1 MCGIAGLVDYKKT
14 STREILEN
22 MTRSLAHRGPDGEG
36 YYWSDQNDAA
46 VVGLGHRRLS
56 IIDLS
61 NHAAQPMHYKNLHIT
76 FNGEIYN
83 YQEIKNELIKS
94 GHSFSTGSDTEV
106 ILHAFEEWG
115 SSMIHRFIGMFAFVI
130 YNSQEQQIFAFRDR
144 VGVKPFYYYYHNDLW
159 IFGSELKAFYVHPA
173 FEKKIC
179 LDAVASFLQY
189 GNVPAPHSIFQH
201 TAKLLPGHYLT
212 LNIPLKEL
220 KTHKYWSVYDSYNK
234 PKIDIEIPEAIAETE
249 RIFQKA
255 FDFRMVADVPVG
267 VFLSGGYDS
276 TCVTAILQRNRSEK
290 IKTFTIGTTDKKTDE
305 APFARQIAGHL
316 GTDHTEYYCTNNE
329 AKEIIPTLPYFYD
342 EPFADSSAI
351 PTILVS
357 KLARKKVTVALS
369 ADGGDELFAG
379 YTKYQY
385 LINLKQRLSRLPK
398 PFRQM
403 GYAVMNTIPVQ
414 SLPVLRSNQAWVNK
428 YKRLNSLLKAPS
440 LQNVFSAAS
449 QLYTKAELDKLLI
462 NAYSLRKTGYDSTS
476 LQKIF
481 YDDLSYMMA
490 MDYETYLNDDIM
502 QKVDRASMSVSL
514 ESREPLLDQHIIEWT
529 AALPLHMKFNSGQTK
544 FLLKEIVHK
553 YVPKE
558 IMERPKSGFTI
569 PVYEWMKNDF
579 KELVH
584 LYFNENYI
592 KQQGLFDKEV
602 TNSLLK
608 GFYNDG
614 KVPVEKM
621 WYLLMFQLWYD
632 RWILKG

>member
-316 GTDHTEYYCTNNE
+316 GTDHTEYY
-329 AKEIIPTLPYFYD
+329 
-342 EPFADSSAI
+342 
-351 PTILVS
+351 
-357 KLARKKVTVALS
+357 
-369 ADGGDELFAG
+369 
-379 YTKYQY
+379 YQRY
-385 LINLKQRLSRLPK
+385 LIFMMNPLQTAV
-398 PFRQM
+398 PFPR
-403 GYAVMNTIPVQ
+403 Y
-414 SLPVLRSNQAWVNK
+414 W
-428 YKRLNSLLKAPS
+428 
-440 LQNVFSAAS
+440 
-449 QLYTKAELDKLLI
+449 
-462 NAYSLRKTGYDSTS
+462 
-476 LQKIF
+476 
-481 YDDLSYMMA
+481 
-490 MDYETYLNDDIM
+490 
-502 QKVDRASMSVSL
+502 
-514 ESREPLLDQHIIEWT
+514 
-529 AALPLHMKFNSGQTK
+529 
-544 FLLKEIVHK
+544 
-553 YVPKE
+553 
-558 IMERPKSGFTI
+558 
-569 PVYEWMKNDF
+569 
-579 KELVH
+579 
-584 LYFNENYI
+584 
-592 KQQGLFDKEV
+592 
-602 TNSLLK
+602 
-608 GFYNDG
+608 
-614 KVPVEKM
+614 
-621 WYLLMFQLWYD
+621 
-632 RWILKG
+632 